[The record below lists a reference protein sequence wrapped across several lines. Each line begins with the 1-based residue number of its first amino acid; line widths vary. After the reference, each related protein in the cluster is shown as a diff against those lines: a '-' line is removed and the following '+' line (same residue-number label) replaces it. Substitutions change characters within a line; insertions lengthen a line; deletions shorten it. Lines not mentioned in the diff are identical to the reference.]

1 MHVFKIKIIGTV
13 ESLIPPNLS
22 RTMSSKFGK
31 DGAKKRQLLKL
42 AASGKTAEWASPDS
56 AATKAAPDSL

>member
-1 MHVFKIKIIGTV
+1 
-13 ESLIPPNLS
+13 
-22 RTMSSKFGK
+22 MSSKFGK